1 MPTGGGKSI
10 TFQVPA
16 LAQEGIC
23 IVITP
28 LIALMKDQVQNLRK
42 RGIKAL
48 AVYSGMTR
56 QEILT
61 ALENCIFG
69 DYKFLYISPE
79 RLDTDIFRTKL
90 RSMKV
95 SMITVDESHCI
106 SQWGYDFRPAYL
118 KIAEIRALL
127 PGIPVLALTAT
138 ATPEV
143 VKDIQARLD
152 FREEN
157 VFRMSFERKNLAYM
171 VRQTD
176 NKTQELLH
184 ILRKVPGSAIIYVR
198 NRRRTKEI
206 TELLVNEDIT
216 ADFYHAGLD
225 NAVKDLRQKRW
236 QSGEVRV
243 MVATNAFGMG
253 IDKPDVRIVLHLDL
267 PDSLE
272 AYFQEAGRAGRD
284 GEKAYAV
291 ILYTKTDRTTLHRR
305 VVDTFP
311 DKEYIL
317 NVYEHLQYYYQMAMG
332 DGFQCVR
339 EFNLE
344 EFCRKFKYFPVPV
357 DSALKILTQAGYLE
371 YTDEQDNASRIL
383 FTIRRDELYKLR
395 EMGTEAEALIQ
406 MILRSYTGV
415 FTDYAYISEA
425 TLSVRTGLTREQ
437 IYNILVTLTKR
448 RIVDYIPHKKTPYI
462 IYTRERQELRFVHI
476 PPAVYEER
484 KARYEARI
492 KAMEEYVI
500 SENVCR
506 SRMLL
511 RYFGEKNEHNC
522 GQCDVCLS
530 HRATDTLTGES
541 LEELKK
547 KIAELL
553 AQKPHTPAEIAEK
566 IEAEKERVSEVIQY
580 LLEEGEWKMQDGMET
595 PESEKQKNDQK
606 NFEIFK
612 YDGLRAQ
619 RMGRPDYAVKCFTE
633 ALAIQEEFET
643 MGYLSQLYI
652 QMGET
657 AKARE
662 LLEKMA
668 AMEPHLTS
676 TFLTL
681 ANVCFIQEDYQA
693 MEEAANKAIAIEEG
707 NAVAHYLLGK
717 ARKGQNDDLMTIA
730 HLTKAIT
737 LKDDFIEARLLR
749 AEALLN
755 LKQYKEMMEDIDA
768 VLAQNPE
775 EETAMLLRG
784 KVKES
789 NGQGEEAEEDYKL
802 VTEINPFNEQAYLY
816 LGQLYINQKK
826 LTEAIGLFDEAIE
839 LNPNFA
845 EAYKERGRAKLLNG
859 DKDGSVED
867 MKKSLELNPKE
878 EAGLNGEFKNLGP
891 KPEALPGIF

>member
-1 MPTGGGKSI
+1 MNKYQEILKQYWGYDSFRDLQEEIITSIGEGKDTLGLMPTGGGKSI

-42 RGIKAL
+42 REIKAL
-48 AVYSGMTR
+48 AIYSGMTR

-69 DYKFLYISPE
+69 NYKFLYISPE
-79 RLDTDIFRTKL
+79 RLDTEIFRIKL

-118 KIAEIRALL
+118 KIAEIRELL
-127 PGIPVLALTAT
+127 PEVPVLALTAT

-143 VKDIQARLD
+143 VTDIQARLK
-152 FREEN
+152 FREGN
-157 VFRMSFERKNLAYM
+157 VFRMSFERKNLAYI
-171 VRQTD
+171 VRKTD
-176 NKTQELLH
+176 NKTKEIPY
-184 ILRKVPGSAIIYVR
+184 ILQRISGSAIIYVR

-206 TELLVNEDIT
+206 TELLMNEGIT

-267 PDSLE
+267 PDSPE

-291 ILYTKTDRTTLHRR
+291 ILYSKSDKTTLHKR

-332 DGFQCVR
+332 DGFQCIR

-371 YTDEQDNASRIL
+371 YTDEQDNSSRIL

-395 EMGTEAEALIQ
+395 EMGKEAEALIQ
-406 MILRSYTGV
+406 SILRSYTGV
-415 FTDYAYISEA
+415 FTDYAYISEESLA
-425 TLSVRTGLTREQ
+425 IRTGLTRQQ

-448 RIVDYIPHKKTPYI
+448 RIVDYIPRKKTPYI
-462 IYTRERQELRFVHI
+462 IYTRERLELRFLHI
-476 PPAVYEER
+476 PPSVYEER

-492 KAMEEYVI
+492 KAMEEYVTT
-500 SENVCR
+500 ENICR

-530 HRATDTLTGES
+530 KRATDNLSEKS
-541 LEELKK
+541 YEEVKRQILN
-547 KIAELL
+547 LL
-553 AQKPHTPAEIAEK
+553 SHSPLTPAETADQIK
-566 IEAEKERVSEVIQY
+566 AEKEDIGQVIRY
-580 LLEEGEWKMQDGMET
+580 LLDEGELKMQDGMLHI
-595 PESEKQKNDQK
+595 SK
-606 NFEIFK
+606 
-612 YDGLRAQ
+612 
-619 RMGRPDYAVKCFTE
+619 
-633 ALAIQEEFET
+633 
-643 MGYLSQLYI
+643 
-652 QMGET
+652 
-657 AKARE
+657 
-662 LLEKMA
+662 
-668 AMEPHLTS
+668 
-676 TFLTL
+676 
-681 ANVCFIQEDYQA
+681 
-693 MEEAANKAIAIEEG
+693 
-707 NAVAHYLLGK
+707 
-717 ARKGQNDDLMTIA
+717 
-730 HLTKAIT
+730 
-737 LKDDFIEARLLR
+737 
-749 AEALLN
+749 
-755 LKQYKEMMEDIDA
+755 
-768 VLAQNPE
+768 
-775 EETAMLLRG
+775 
-784 KVKES
+784 
-789 NGQGEEAEEDYKL
+789 
-802 VTEINPFNEQAYLY
+802 
-816 LGQLYINQKK
+816 
-826 LTEAIGLFDEAIE
+826 
-839 LNPNFA
+839 
-845 EAYKERGRAKLLNG
+845 
-859 DKDGSVED
+859 
-867 MKKSLELNPKE
+867 
-878 EAGLNGEFKNLGP
+878 
-891 KPEALPGIF
+891 

>member
-1 MPTGGGKSI
+1 MPNFFKSFFSGKS
-10 TFQVPA
+10 
-16 LAQEGIC
+16 
-23 IVITP
+23 
-28 LIALMKDQVQNLRK
+28 
-42 RGIKAL
+42 
-48 AVYSGMTR
+48 
-56 QEILT
+56 
-61 ALENCIFG
+61 
-69 DYKFLYISPE
+69 
-79 RLDTDIFRTKL
+79 
-90 RSMKV
+90 
-95 SMITVDESHCI
+95 
-106 SQWGYDFRPAYL
+106 
-118 KIAEIRALL
+118 
-127 PGIPVLALTAT
+127 
-138 ATPEV
+138 
-143 VKDIQARLD
+143 
-152 FREEN
+152 
-157 VFRMSFERKNLAYM
+157 
-171 VRQTD
+171 
-176 NKTQELLH
+176 
-184 ILRKVPGSAIIYVR
+184 
-198 NRRRTKEI
+198 
-206 TELLVNEDIT
+206 
-216 ADFYHAGLD
+216 
-225 NAVKDLRQKRW
+225 
-236 QSGEVRV
+236 
-243 MVATNAFGMG
+243 
-253 IDKPDVRIVLHLDL
+253 
-267 PDSLE
+267 
-272 AYFQEAGRAGRD
+272 
-284 GEKAYAV
+284 
-291 ILYTKTDRTTLHRR
+291 
-305 VVDTFP
+305 
-311 DKEYIL
+311 
-317 NVYEHLQYYYQMAMG
+317 
-332 DGFQCVR
+332 
-339 EFNLE
+339 
-344 EFCRKFKYFPVPV
+344 
-357 DSALKILTQAGYLE
+357 
-371 YTDEQDNASRIL
+371 
-383 FTIRRDELYKLR
+383 
-395 EMGTEAEALIQ
+395 
-406 MILRSYTGV
+406 
-415 FTDYAYISEA
+415 
-425 TLSVRTGLTREQ
+425 
-437 IYNILVTLTKR
+437 
-448 RIVDYIPHKKTPYI
+448 
-462 IYTRERQELRFVHI
+462 
-476 PPAVYEER
+476 
-484 KARYEARI
+484 
-492 KAMEEYVI
+492 
-500 SENVCR
+500 
-506 SRMLL
+506 
-511 RYFGEKNEHNC
+511 
-522 GQCDVCLS
+522 
-530 HRATDTLTGES
+530 
-541 LEELKK
+541 
-547 KIAELL
+547 
-553 AQKPHTPAEIAEK
+553 
-566 IEAEKERVSEVIQY
+566 
-580 LLEEGEWKMQDGMET
+580 ET

-891 KPEALPGIF
+891 KPEHCRESFKIRPKAYHYIV

>member
-1 MPTGGGKSI
+1 MNKYQEILKQYWGYDSFRDLQEEIITSIGEGKDTLGLMPTGGGKSI

-42 RGIKAL
+42 REIKAL
-48 AVYSGMTR
+48 AIYSGMTR

-69 DYKFLYISPE
+69 NYKFLYISPE
-79 RLDTDIFRTKL
+79 RLDTEIFRTKL

-118 KIAEIRALL
+118 KIAEIRELL
-127 PGIPVLALTAT
+127 PEVPVLALTAT

-143 VKDIQARLD
+143 VTDIQARLK
-152 FREEN
+152 FREGN
-157 VFRMSFERKNLAYM
+157 VFRMSFERKNLAYI
-171 VRQTD
+171 VRKTD
-176 NKTQELLH
+176 NKTKELLY
-184 ILRKVPGSAIIYVR
+184 ILQRISGSAIIYVR

-206 TELLVNEDIT
+206 TELLMNEGIT

-267 PDSLE
+267 PDSPE

-291 ILYTKTDRTTLHRR
+291 ILYSKSDKTTLHKR

-332 DGFQCVR
+332 DGFQCIR

-371 YTDEQDNASRIL
+371 YTDEQDNSSRIL

-395 EMGTEAEALIQ
+395 EMGKEAEALIQ
-406 MILRSYTGV
+406 SILRSYTGV
-415 FTDYAYISEA
+415 FTDYAYISEESLA
-425 TLSVRTGLTREQ
+425 IRTGLTRQQ

-448 RIVDYIPHKKTPYI
+448 RIVDYIPRKKTPYI
-462 IYTRERQELRFVHI
+462 IYTRERLELRFLHI
-476 PPAVYEER
+476 PASVYEER

-492 KAMEEYVI
+492 KAMEEYVTT
-500 SENVCR
+500 ENVCR

-511 RYFGEKNEHNC
+511 HYFGEKNEHNC

-530 HRATDTLTGES
+530 KRTTDNLSEKS
-541 LEELKK
+541 YEEVKRQILD
-547 KIAELL
+547 LL
-553 AQKPHTPAEIAEK
+553 SHSPLTPAETADQIK
-566 IEAEKERVSEVIQY
+566 AEKEDIGQVIRY
-580 LLEEGEWKMQDGMET
+580 LLDEGELKMQDGMLHI
-595 PESEKQKNDQK
+595 SK
-606 NFEIFK
+606 
-612 YDGLRAQ
+612 
-619 RMGRPDYAVKCFTE
+619 
-633 ALAIQEEFET
+633 
-643 MGYLSQLYI
+643 
-652 QMGET
+652 
-657 AKARE
+657 
-662 LLEKMA
+662 
-668 AMEPHLTS
+668 
-676 TFLTL
+676 
-681 ANVCFIQEDYQA
+681 
-693 MEEAANKAIAIEEG
+693 
-707 NAVAHYLLGK
+707 
-717 ARKGQNDDLMTIA
+717 
-730 HLTKAIT
+730 
-737 LKDDFIEARLLR
+737 
-749 AEALLN
+749 
-755 LKQYKEMMEDIDA
+755 
-768 VLAQNPE
+768 
-775 EETAMLLRG
+775 
-784 KVKES
+784 
-789 NGQGEEAEEDYKL
+789 
-802 VTEINPFNEQAYLY
+802 
-816 LGQLYINQKK
+816 
-826 LTEAIGLFDEAIE
+826 
-839 LNPNFA
+839 
-845 EAYKERGRAKLLNG
+845 
-859 DKDGSVED
+859 
-867 MKKSLELNPKE
+867 
-878 EAGLNGEFKNLGP
+878 
-891 KPEALPGIF
+891 